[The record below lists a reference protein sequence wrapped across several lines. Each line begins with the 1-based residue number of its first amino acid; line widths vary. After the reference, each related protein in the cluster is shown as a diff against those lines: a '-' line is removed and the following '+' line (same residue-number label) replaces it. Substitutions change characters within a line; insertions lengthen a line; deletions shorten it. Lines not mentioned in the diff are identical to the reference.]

1 VFRMVEVVGAGARA
15 VAAAVPSG
23 VDATMAAGEEDD
35 GLFSLLFGGG
45 SCGLEEGTE
54 PPTM

>member
-1 VFRMVEVVGAGARA
+1 MFAMVEIVGTGVRA
-15 VAAAVPSG
+15 VAATVPSG
-23 VDATMAAGEEDD
+23 VDATMSAGEEDD

-45 SCGLEEGTE
+45 SCGMEEGTE

>member
-1 VFRMVEVVGAGARA
+1 MFAMVEIVGAGVRA
-15 VAAAVPSG
+15 VAVAVPSG
-23 VDATMAAGEEDD
+23 VDATISAGEEDD

-45 SCGLEEGTE
+45 SCGVEEGTE

>member
-23 VDATMAAGEEDD
+23 VDATMAAGEEED